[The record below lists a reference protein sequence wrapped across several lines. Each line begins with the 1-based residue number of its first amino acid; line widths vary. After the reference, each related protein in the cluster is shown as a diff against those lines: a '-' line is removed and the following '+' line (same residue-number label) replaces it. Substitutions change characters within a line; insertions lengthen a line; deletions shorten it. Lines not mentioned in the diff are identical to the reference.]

1 MAAIANGVGSSAKSR
16 RRIMPWAP
24 LTMSGSG
31 APSSRS
37 ESTLTMTLVIALDA
51 SPSTRPV
58 AILMGP
64 ELKKM
69 PPPAQVNQ
77 PLLDADAMDKPADHT
92 G

>member
-1 MAAIANGVGSSAKSR
+1 
-16 RRIMPWAP
+16 
-24 LTMSGSG
+24 
-31 APSSRS
+31 
-37 ESTLTMTLVIALDA
+37 MTLVIALDA